1 MAEFSP
7 TRTHATWKP
16 RVSSAHLPYYR
27 CSECGAILTGID
39 GDVEITCTNDGERSL
54 LFEPPYGHVDFKPN
68 CCGKP
73 MERIELVDAADVE
86 DRFKLTYQI
95 LGGMNNN
102 CINVNW
108 RSIDST
114 CKPRWFG
121 LKTFTGMQYKYVTPK
136 KWPPV
141 VFALADEDA
150 FAYCDKNP
158 CVQCTFRCKR
168 EFEIYAY
175 VENIGMVVK
184 HLDEWV
190 APGSA
195 STDDFD
201 SPTQI
206 MEKARKTKAE
216 KGE

>member
-1 MAEFSP
+1 
-7 TRTHATWKP
+7 
-16 RVSSAHLPYYR
+16 
-27 CSECGAILTGID
+27 
-39 GDVEITCTNDGERSL
+39 
-54 LFEPPYGHVDFKPN
+54 
-68 CCGKP
+68 
-73 MERIELVDAADVE
+73 
-86 DRFKLTYQI
+86 
-95 LGGMNNN
+95 MNNN

-206 MEKARKTKAE
+206 MEKARKAKAE

>member
-16 RVSSAHLPYYR
+16 RVSSAH
-27 CSECGAILTGID
+27 
-39 GDVEITCTNDGERSL
+39 
-54 LFEPPYGHVDFKPN
+54 

-121 LKTFTGMQYKYVTPK
+121 LKTFTGMQHKYVTPK

-150 FAYCDKNP
+150 FAPAPTTSIRQPRSWKRLARPRPKRANSLMHRRSCS
-158 CVQCTFRCKR
+158 KR
-168 EFEIYAY
+168 E
-175 VENIGMVVK
+175 K
-184 HLDEWV
+184 R
-190 APGSA
+190 
-195 STDDFD
+195 
-201 SPTQI
+201 
-206 MEKARKTKAE
+206 ARS
-216 KGE
+216 

>member
-1 MAEFSP
+1 MADNDMWTIKAALDWTIGFLERKGDENPRLSAEWLMSE
-7 TRTHATWKP
+7 ATGPKG
-16 RVSSAHLPYYR
+16 RSSIGL
-27 CSECGAILTGID
+27 STGSA
-39 GDVEITCTNDGERSL
+39 VVPATAE
-54 LFEPPYGHVDFKPN
+54 
-68 CCGKP
+68 
-73 MERIELVDAADVE
+73 
-86 DRFKLTYQI
+86 
-95 LGGMNNN
+95 
-102 CINVNW
+102 
-108 RSIDST
+108 
-114 CKPRWFG
+114 
-121 LKTFTGMQYKYVTPK
+121 TFTGMQHKYVTPK

-201 SPTQI
+201 SPTEI
-206 MEKARKTKAE
+206 MEKARKAKAE

>member
-7 TRTHATWKP
+7 TEPMQPEAARQLRRTFPTTAAANAAP
-16 RVSSAHLPYYR
+16 FLPA
-27 CSECGAILTGID
+27 STA
-39 GDVEITCTNDGERSL
+39 DVEITCTNDGERSL

-108 RSIDST
+108 RSVDST

-136 KWPPV
+136 KWPPI

-175 VENIGMVVK
+175 VENIGMAVK

-206 MEKARKTKAE
+206 MEKARKAKTE

>member
-1 MAEFSP
+1 MSI
-7 TRTHATWKP
+7 
-16 RVSSAHLPYYR
+16 SS
-27 CSECGAILTGID
+27 
-39 GDVEITCTNDGERSL
+39 RS
-54 LFEPPYGHVDFKPN
+54 

-121 LKTFTGMQYKYVTPK
+121 LKTFTGMQHKYVTPK

-201 SPTQI
+201 SPTEI
-206 MEKARKTKAE
+206 MEKARKAKAE